1 MNVFQ
6 ELHDLGRN
14 HAKLFALFKKLHEE
28 GAHRLTQPQQHS
40 GPVLIDANV
49 GELASKAPYF
59 DVTYAG
65 SSIRFAFS
73 FEQPKDARISCSLV
87 NPSDEEDA
95 PVLGVYS
102 FGLNGQVKAAA
113 SGDDVGEISNGE
125 AANCFAFML
134 LATLT
139 SKPER

>member
-1 MNVFQ
+1 VNVIQ
-6 ELHDLGRN
+6 ELHNLGIN
-14 HAKLFALFKKLHEE
+14 HAKLLALFKELRE

-65 SSIRFAFS
+65 SSIRFAYS
-73 FEQPKDARISCSLV
+73 FEQPKDARITCSLI

-102 FGLNGQVKAAA
+102 FDLNGQVKAAT
-113 SGDDVGEISNGE
+113 GDSVGEISSGKT
-125 AANCFAFML
+125 ANCFASL
-134 LATLT
+134 LLTTLT
-139 SKPER
+139 SKPQG